1 MKNREWDFGSE
12 NEARGERAKHRT
24 RKRAAARED
33 IEVFFFGGVLR

>member
-12 NEARGERAKHRT
+12 NEAKGEQAKHRT